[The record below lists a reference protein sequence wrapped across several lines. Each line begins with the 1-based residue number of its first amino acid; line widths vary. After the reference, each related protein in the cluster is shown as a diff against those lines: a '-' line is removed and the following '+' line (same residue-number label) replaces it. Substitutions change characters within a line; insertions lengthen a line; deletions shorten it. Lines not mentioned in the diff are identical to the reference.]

1 MSYERAPQ
9 PRLAGNLVARATSA
23 LGIQPCEPCK
33 RRQEWL
39 NQKHLQLLAW
49 LRAQQQGRR

>member
-39 NQKHLQLLAW
+39 NQKQLELLAR
-49 LRAQQQGRR
+49 LRA